1 MVILLFVADQPL
13 PDSHEHNEQSD
24 RSDSEFAGNRPEE
37 YEESDACE
45 GVSDTL
51 RALIRRFAFPDES
64 FRQRLSGCKCL
75 FGKAITCLPVLV
87 AEEEDYKYDE
97 YRHSE
102 NGNDADN
109 GYQNASSDCI
119 SEIIEREVVIVRND
133 GDTCFSVRSARGAR
147 FACTYMGGIG
157 VFVIHA
163 DHCHGSV
170 AGICF
175 ASLSLVT
182 VTFTFPVESLITV
195 VCFWAFAREKWSSGP
210 VKQLQFVS
218 YDYFL
223 FVSLSVR
230 RSSYVRKLQRDEI
243 F

>member
-157 VFVIHA
+157 VFVICLLYTSDAA
-163 DHCHGSV
+163 D
-170 AGICF
+170 
-175 ASLSLVT
+175 
-182 VTFTFPVESLITV
+182 E
-195 VCFWAFAREKWSSGP
+195 
-210 VKQLQFVS
+210 
-218 YDYFL
+218 
-223 FVSLSVR
+223 
-230 RSSYVRKLQRDEI
+230 
-243 F
+243 